1 MGMMNQARAGLLT
14 LAGIASLWA
23 LPLTA
28 IHAQVEPRDTGG
40 EHERI
45 DFAALV
51 EALEDSRHTLKE
63 VIDAA
68 DRPPSRPIAA
78 RFFVRG
84 GRPMIEVVT
93 AERGYYLTADENLLQ
108 TRRGPADEPSWA
120 PAPEDLVSVKD
131 VARAAMYLTLIQ
143 SSPLRLPD
151 FIARAEAQ
159 FPGRVI
165 AVVPESPNLEPSVE
179 VLMLHQ
185 GQLWELDYGLDGEL
199 DERKLEWAG
208 N

>member
-1 MGMMNQARAGLLT
+1 MGMIKQARAGLLIV
-14 LAGIASLWA
+14 AGTAYLWA

-40 EHERI
+40 VQERI

-51 EALEDSRHTLKE
+51 EALEHSRHTLKE
-63 VIDAA
+63 VIGAA
-68 DRPPSRPIAA
+68 DRPPTRPIAA

-93 AERGYYLTADENLLQ
+93 AERGYYLTADENLLK
-108 TRRGPADEPSWA
+108 TRRGPADEPRWA
-120 PAPEDLVSVKD
+120 PAPEELVSVED

-143 SSPLRLPD
+143 TSPLTLPD
-151 FIARAEAQ
+151 FIARAEAE

-185 GQLWELDYGLDGEL
+185 GKLWELDYGLDGEL